1 MQLAATHKA
10 PHARTEQII
19 LFRCSTQEFAI
30 SSASVQEVRS
40 VDSLAGSPMEIDEP
54 SLPKV
59 RHVFRRGEQ
68 NLYVVNG
75 AVHFGLRPS
84 PASLIFLLRRSR
96 TALLID
102 GIEKMTT
109 MTRLQALPAAFC
121 HEERLWYR
129 GLTVLDQSVIPVA
142 SPEGFLTSD
151 ELFLLDALV
160 SRMVVPETAAVNE
173 MGLGL

>member
-1 MQLAATHKA
+1 MQFAARHKA

-19 LFRCSTQEFAI
+19 LFRCSTQVFAI

-40 VDSLAGSPMEIDEP
+40 VDSLAGAPMEIEEP

-75 AVHFGLRPS
+75 ALHFGLRPS
-84 PASLIFLLRRSR
+84 PASLILLLRRAR

-121 HEERLWYR
+121 HEERKWYR
-129 GLTVLDQSVIPVA
+129 GLTVLDQSVIPVV
-142 SPEGFLTSD
+142 SPEGLLTAD

-160 SRMVVPETAAVNE
+160 GRMGVPASAAASE

>member
-1 MQLAATHKA
+1 MRFPATHKA
-10 PHARTEQII
+10 PLARTEQII
-19 LFRCSTQEFAI
+19 LFRCSTQVFAI

-40 VDSLAGSPMEIDEP
+40 VDSLAGSPMEIEEP

-59 RHVFRRGEQ
+59 RHMFRRGEQ

-121 HEERLWYR
+121 HEERVWYR
-129 GLTVLDQSVIPVA
+129 GLTVLDQSVIPVV

-160 SRMVVPETAAVNE
+160 SRMAVPELAAMNE

>member
-1 MQLAATHKA
+1 MQIAATHKA
-10 PHARTEQII
+10 PGARTEQII
-19 LFRCSTQEFAI
+19 LFRCSTQVFAI

-40 VDSLAGSPMEIDEP
+40 VDTLAGSPVEIEEP

-59 RHVFRRGEQ
+59 RHMFHRGEQ

-75 AVHFGLRPS
+75 AVHFGLLPS
-84 PASLIFLLRRSR
+84 PASLIFLLRRAR

-121 HEERLWYR
+121 HEERVWYR
-129 GLTVLDQSVIPVA
+129 GLTVLDQSVFPVV
-142 SPEGFLTSD
+142 SPEGFLTTD

-160 SRMVVPETAAVNE
+160 SRRGVPESAPASE

>member
-1 MQLAATHKA
+1 MQFAARHKA
-10 PHARTEQII
+10 PHVRTEQII
-19 LFRCSTQEFAI
+19 LFRCSTQVFAI

-40 VDSLAGSPMEIDEP
+40 VDTLAGSPMEIEEP

-59 RHVFRRGEQ
+59 RHMFRRGEQ

-75 AVHFGLRPS
+75 SVHFGLHPS
-84 PASLIFLLRRSR
+84 PASLILLLRRSR

-102 GIEKMTT
+102 GIEKMTS

-121 HEERLWYR
+121 HEERVWYR
-129 GLTVLDQSVIPVA
+129 GLTVLDQSVIPVV
-142 SPEGFLTSD
+142 SPEGFLTAD

>member
-1 MQLAATHKA
+1 MQFAATHKA
-10 PHARTEQII
+10 PHVRTEQII
-19 LFRCSTQEFAI
+19 LFRCSTQVFAI

-54 SLPKV
+54 TLPKV
-59 RHVFRRGEQ
+59 RHMFRRGEQ

-75 AVHFGLRPS
+75 AIHFGLRPS

-109 MTRLQALPAAFC
+109 MSRLQALPAAFC
-121 HEERLWYR
+121 HEERVWYR
-129 GLTVLDQSVIPVA
+129 GLTVLDQNVIPVV
-142 SPEGFLTSD
+142 SPEGFLTAD

-160 SRMVVPETAAVNE
+160 SRIRVPESAALGE